1 MKRVV
6 QSDIRFLVSYSC
18 CTIRPIIID
27 STFLASILNDNF
39 VLCQAK
45 KETQSVGVPDLG
57 IKNIK
62 KFLIPIS
69 PLKEQVRI
77 DSCLK
82 NTFALLDEVSY
93 NSVKFDEITGLLK
106 SRILELAIQGKLVP
120 QDENDEPASVL
131 LERIRAERKA
141 KLGKK
146 YVESYIYKGDDN
158 CYYENLPKN
167 WAKCRLSDIAY
178 LERGITRRSDE
189 IPDQRRKTKIPRNTD
204 RAID

>member
-27 STFLASILNDNF
+27 STFLASILDDNF

-167 WAKCRLSDIAY
+167 
-178 LERGITRRSDE
+178 
-189 IPDQRRKTKIPRNTD
+189 
-204 RAID
+204 